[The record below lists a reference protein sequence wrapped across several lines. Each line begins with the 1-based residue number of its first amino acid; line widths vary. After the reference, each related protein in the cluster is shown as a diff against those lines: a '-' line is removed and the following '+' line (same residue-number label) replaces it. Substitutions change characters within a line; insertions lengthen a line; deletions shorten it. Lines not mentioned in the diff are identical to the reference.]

1 MPSGATLFAG
11 DVIHLGEASTA
22 ALRFGSSLVLAAPL
36 TEMVVESEGVS
47 LRNGRLQAR
56 TNGTESFAVSGVFF
70 RVRLAAEGGLP
81 NSAEIRVEGARAQ
94 ITAVAGDAEVTAE
107 GNTTAFKLHAG
118 ETATLDDTGQSS
130 NKNKKAG
137 AAGVSSRVPI
147 IITVVGVAAAVGI
160 GVWQATRPTVSISI
174 P

>member
-22 ALRFGSSLVLAAPL
+22 ALHFGSSLVLAAPL

-56 TNGTESFAVSGVFF
+56 TNGTESFAVSGAFF

-94 ITAVAGDAEVTAE
+94 ITAVAGDAEVTACGE
-107 GNTTAFKLHAG
+107 HNSAQTALPAKRPLWM
-118 ETATLDDTGQSS
+118 TTGQSS
-130 NKNKKAG
+130 NKKTPPLQGRDRAFR
-137 AAGVSSRVPI
+137 SS
-147 IITVVGVAAAVGI
+147 
-160 GVWQATRPTVSISI
+160 
-174 P
+174 

>member
-11 DVIHLGEASTA
+11 DVIHLGEESTA

-56 TNGTESFAVSGVFF
+56 TNGTEPFAVSGVFF
-70 RVRLAAEGGLP
+70 RIRLAAEAGLT

-94 ITAVAGDAEVTAE
+94 ITAVAGDAEVTAA
-107 GNTTAFKLHAG
+107 GSTTAFRLHAG

-130 NKNKKAG
+130 NKKAA
-137 AAGVSSRVPI
+137 AAGVGSRVPI